1 MATQKQRLYIRAEE
15 KDVFNGTE
23 FAKETVYTLLT
34 ADMTS
39 YGWIMIGHID
49 VEFKIPTFDMRQH
62 KAKAI
67 QAEMETVRAEF
78 GRRLTELQ
86 AALNECLAIGG

>member
-1 MATQKQRLYIRAEE
+1 MATQKQRLWVKADEDHEGKPR
-15 KDVFNGTE
+15 
-23 FAKETVYTLLT
+23 YTLLT

-39 YGWIMIGHID
+39 YGWMMVGHID
-49 VEFKIPTFDMRQH
+49 VEFEIPDVDIRAQ

-67 QAEMETVRAEF
+67 QAEMGTVRAEF

-86 AALNECLAIGG
+86 AALNECLAIEG